1 MTDAIGSVTASLE
14 SSAWPKRLSWF
25 FAELTVVVV
34 GILLA
39 LGLQSWWQTR
49 ENDTRGA
56 TYQRQELADA
66 KQTRATYQKAIATDA
81 QLRSVTAQLSEA
93 LHTRQSLKGEDA
105 MAWLAWRSGWFSDP
119 RPVVGNV
126 YALIDTGD
134 IQLIPNPNVRAAIV
148 EYASILKGGIADIDG
163 QPDRMRRAND
173 SELLRFE
180 EAGLPPKADLIFVS
194 DKGKCEGEFP
204 KDYLKLYNAAW
215 PTLSQ
220 NPEYRNVQ
228 NLRILAYDNMTSYHK
243 EILAASEKL
252 IAVLEVDVSQK

>member
-1 MTDAIGSVTASLE
+1 MSEHAESANTASENNL
-14 SSAWPKRLSWF
+14 WLSRFRWF

-49 ENDTRGA
+49 ENDTRGDA
-56 TYQRQELADA
+56 YQRQVLADV

-81 QLRSVTAQLSEA
+81 QLRNITAQLIEA
-93 LHTRQSLKGEDA
+93 LHTRQTLEGEHA
-105 MAWLAWRSGWFSDP
+105 MTWLAWRSGWFADP

-134 IQLIPNPNVRAAIV
+134 IQLIANPKVRAAIV

-180 EAGLPPKADLIFVS
+180 EAGLPPKMGLLFVS
-194 DKGKCEGEFP
+194 DKGKYEGEFS
-204 KDYLKLYNAAW
+204 KDYLKRYNAAW
-215 PTLSQ
+215 PVLSQ
-220 NPEYRNVQ
+220 DPHYRNVQ

-252 IAVLEVDVSQK
+252 IAILEADISQQ

>member
-1 MTDAIGSVTASLE
+1 MTDLTE
-14 SSAWPKRLSWF
+14 SSKTSSDNNFWLRRFRWF

-49 ENDTRGA
+49 ENDARGSV
-56 TYQRQELADA
+56 YQRQVLADV
-66 KQTRATYQKAIATDA
+66 KQTRATYQKAIATDT
-81 QLRSVTAQLSEA
+81 QLRNVTAQLSEA
-93 LHTRQSLKGEDA
+93 LHTRQTLEGEHA
-105 MAWLAWRSGWFSDP
+105 MAWLAWRSGWFADP

-134 IQLIPNPNVRAAIV
+134 IQLIANPKVRAAIV

-173 SELLRFE
+173 SELLHFE
-180 EAGLPPKADLIFVS
+180 EAGLPPRMDHLFIS
-194 DKGKCEGEFP
+194 DQGKYEGEFP
-204 KDYLKLYNAAW
+204 KNYLKLYNAAW
-215 PTLSQ
+215 PKLQQ
-220 NPEYRNVQ
+220 NAQHRNVQ

-252 IAVLEVDVSQK
+252 IATLEADVSQK